1 MRPGL
6 LRAYRKTCYE
16 AAGVKVHVG
25 RRSAAMDRLLRSH
38 DARAAVFVTAYNP
51 FSRTMPPGWN
61 KRMQT
66 QLCNALRRRQIV
78 CGRGTLRRWS
88 EAHLLVF
95 GDPPPV
101 RRMARRFRQNGIVI
115 VRQGQP
121 TRLMLVF

>member
-1 MRPGL
+1 MRSAL

-38 DARAAVFVTAYNP
+38 DARTAVFVTAYNP
-51 FSRTMPPGWN
+51 FSRTMPQGWN
-61 KRMQT
+61 QRMQL
-66 QLCNALRRRQIV
+66 QLRHALRRRQIV
-78 CGRGTLRRWS
+78 CGRGTLGRWS

-95 GDPPPV
+95 GDPAPV
-101 RRMARRFRQNGIVI
+101 GRMARRYRQNGIVI